1 MSIHENYQEVIERIN
16 NAKARSKYKQDV
28 TLLAVTKTVDIERMK
43 EIVDC
48 GIFQFGENKV
58 QEILKKYPFFDGDS
72 PAVYFHMIGHLQTN
86 KVKDIIDKVVLIHSI
101 DRKTLMDEIE
111 KRAEKKNITV
121 NGLLQLNISKE
132 DSKSGFYLE
141 DLEECLDYIEQLKF
155 LKIKGLMTMAP
166 FYEDNEQTRIV
177 FKKAYEIFHNLKI
190 RSYQNIE
197 MQYLSMGMSHDY
209 EIAIEEG
216 ANIVR
221 IGTALF
227 GKRNYNL

>member
-1 MSIHENYQEVIERIN
+1 MSIHENYQEVIEKIN
-16 NAKARSKYKQDV
+16 NAKARSKYNQDV

-48 GIFQFGENKV
+48 GVFQFGENKV

-72 PAVYFHMIGHLQTN
+72 STVCFHMIGHLQTN

-101 DRKTLMDEIE
+101 DRKNLMDEIE
-111 KRAEKKNITV
+111 KRAAKKNIIV

-132 DSKSGFYLE
+132 DTKSGFYLE
-141 DLEECLDYIEQLKF
+141 DLEECLEYVEQLQF

-177 FKKAYEIFHNLKI
+177 FKKAYEIFHNLKN